1 MVVTVFELSSGFLIW
16 LPCGRIYMVN
26 APSPER
32 QSGVVQMLVG
42 VKPRKH
48 VPVPTYLVEM
58 CHERHCGFLEINHAG
73 TEKREDRGKSCAA

>member
-1 MVVTVFELSSGFLIW
+1 M
-16 LPCGRIYMVN
+16 N

-73 TEKREDRGKSCAA
+73 TEKREDRGKSCAAYKVVFIEIFIMSPSCFLVL